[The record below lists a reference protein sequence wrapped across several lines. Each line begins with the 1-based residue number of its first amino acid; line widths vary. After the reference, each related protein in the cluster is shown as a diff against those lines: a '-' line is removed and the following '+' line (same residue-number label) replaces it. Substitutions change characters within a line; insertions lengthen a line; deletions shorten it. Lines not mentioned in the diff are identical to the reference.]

1 MNQTKNGMLSEI
13 IEVRELAHPQDV
25 NAHIQQG
32 WKLLDTYNATTSHE
46 KQLFK
51 YCVGWPKSAGAINS
65 QNAVAHN
72 GMTESKNISKR
83 KNFIYSL

>member
-1 MNQTKNGMLSEI
+1 MLSDI
-13 IEVRELAHPQDV
+13 IQVKELAHPQDV
-25 NAHIQQG
+25 NTHIQQG
-32 WKLLDTYNATTSHE
+32 WKLLDTYNATGSQK

-65 QNAVAHN
+65 QGTVAHKDI
-72 GMTESKNISKR
+72 TESNNISER